1 MEAPLSLLSRNFLSR
16 AAIVAGNSNLN
27 AVTTSSRM
35 CSTSLLPAPAEFRP
49 AKALV
54 LTKTSRFE
62 YERARHK
69 GESSLCRHLVHCIHR
84 VWFITDTSNFRLVC
98 PLEFPYMDHATS
110 LT

>member
-16 AAIVAGNSNLN
+16 AMAVAATAGNSN
-27 AVTTSSRM
+27 SRM
-35 CSTSLLPAPAEFRP
+35 CSSSSPLHRLPAPAEFRP

-69 GESSLCRHLVHCIHR
+69 GESSRVNCHLCSANPTCKVH
-84 VWFITDTSNFRLVC
+84 
-98 PLEFPYMDHATS
+98 E
-110 LT
+110 

>member
-69 GESSLCRHLVHCIHR
+69 GEQSSLYYHR
-84 VWFITDTSNFRLVC
+84 
-98 PLEFPYMDHATS
+98 S
-110 LT
+110 LL

>member
-16 AAIVAGNSNLN
+16 AMVAAAAGSSNL
-27 AVTTSSRM
+27 AVNSRM
-35 CSTSLLPAPAEFRP
+35 CSSSSPLHRLPAPAEFRP

-69 GESSLCRHLVHCIHR
+69 GESSRVNCHLYSANPACKVH
-84 VWFITDTSNFRLVC
+84 
-98 PLEFPYMDHATS
+98 E
-110 LT
+110 